1 MAVINYTNIAVSV
14 GGSPVFANSASYS
27 FSVPTEGVRA
37 LGQKNAIADIPNGPI
52 EGTLNIDYI
61 ITATDPGNTIFQ
73 SITNNPGAYAGTSV
87 SIGGQTFTNAYLTSH
102 SLTAEAN
109 SIVNGSLSFTVYGPG
124 GGEMTSSTAGST
136 TNSLI
141 GHGTASTAVTNAI
154 SFEYNASVE
163 YEPAYVLSSTEN
175 VGVTFISAQQTLDI
189 RGFNLGKAITQC
201 PTDAGTVN
209 VNVGA
214 VCGGSSS
221 FTSPLTSVS
230 IPGGKI
236 VSSESSVSA
245 GGFVEGSFQIVRN
258 Y

>member
-27 FSVPTEGVRA
+27 FSVPIEGVRS
-37 LGQKNAIADIPNGPI
+37 LGQKNAIANIPNGPV

-61 ITATDPGNTIFQ
+61 ITDTDPGNTIFQ

-87 SIGGQTFTNAYLTSH
+87 SIGGQTFANAYLTSH

-109 SIVNGSLSFTVYGPG
+109 SIVNGSLSFTVYDEG
-124 GGEMTSSTAGST
+124 GGAMSSSTAEAVI
-136 TNSLI
+136 NSPI
-141 GHGTASTAVTNAI
+141 GHGTASAAVANAT

-163 YEPAYVLSSTEN
+163 FEPAYILGSADN
-175 VGVTFISAQQTLDI
+175 IGVTFRSAQQTLDI

-201 PTDAGTVN
+201 PEDPGTVN
-209 VNVGA
+209 VSIGA
-214 VCGGSSS
+214 VCGGSN
-221 FTSPLTSVS
+221 LVDIS
-230 IPGGKI
+230 IVGGKI
-236 VSSESSVSA
+236 ATSESSVSA
-245 GGFVEGSFQIVRN
+245 GGFVEGSYQIVKN